1 MLGSKIINLFLL
13 VLASFCF
20 LLCLILASRQV
31 NPFRPPSTHRERIR
45 QAVTVGLLTGG
56 GFLCLLLIIDLV
68 TDSGFQW
75 TIESLATVLVCLI
88 LPLQLLAMV
97 GTYIEFAWQER
108 IRRHLVRLSEKSKE
122 RDKN

>member
-1 MLGSKIINLFLL
+1 
-13 VLASFCF
+13 
-20 LLCLILASRQV
+20 
-31 NPFRPPSTHRERIR
+31 
-45 QAVTVGLLTGG
+45 
-56 GFLCLLLIIDLV
+56 LLLIIDLV
-68 TDSGFQW
+68 TDSSFQW

-108 IRRHLVRLSEKSKE
+108 IRRHLVRLSEKSEE